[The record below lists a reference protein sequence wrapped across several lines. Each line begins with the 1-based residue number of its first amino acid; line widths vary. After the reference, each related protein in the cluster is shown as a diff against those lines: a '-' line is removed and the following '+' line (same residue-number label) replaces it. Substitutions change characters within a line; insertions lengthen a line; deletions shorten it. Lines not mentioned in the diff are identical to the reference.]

1 MRLLVLEGEKFTC
14 HSCTRCCRGWHVEL
28 APDEAARIGSLKW
41 PDADPLHGA
50 KVLDRLRGRPVIA
63 HRANGDCVF
72 LNASNGLCRIHEQF
86 GASRKP
92 LGCRLFPFH
101 IAPTF
106 EGHASV
112 TARMDCPSVVR
123 NEGDPHTSQRGEL
136 EQLARE
142 LKPGKGFD
150 LQTMCGLER
159 RHVELI
165 IEFLTTM
172 LRTVPDP
179 RGRALFLALFC
190 DWLSEQS
197 IAGPDRE
204 DLGEAYSL
212 VRQQTEAAL
221 ADQPR
226 PPNAVIRMALRSLL
240 ALYLRR
246 DEDLLSRRASRLRR
260 VAASGAIAA
269 GLGDLRQLGADHP
282 PAPLRKAKLFHRPPT
297 PTPEVCE
304 PLWRLIGVKLASFQF
319 MGAANQGRDLLVGL
333 RSVAMLYPLTV
344 AAARCVAAGA
354 DRDVIRRDDMDFA
367 IQAID
372 HSFGRSDVLRW
383 SYVRSL
389 ENFLLRRDVY
399 TRMVLTL

>member
-1 MRLLVLEGEKFTC
+1 M
-14 HSCTRCCRGWHVEL
+14 EL
-28 APDEAARIGSLKW
+28 TPDEATRIGALRW
-41 PDADPLHGA
+41 PDTDPLREA
-50 KVLDRLRGRPVIA
+50 KVVDRLRGREVIT
-63 HRANGDCVF
+63 HRVNGDCIF
-72 LNASNGLCRIHEQF
+72 LNESNGLCRIHEQF

-101 IAPTF
+101 IATTF

-136 EQLARE
+136 ERLARE

-165 IEFLTTM
+165 AEFLTTM
-172 LRTVPDP
+172 LRTLPDP
-179 RGRALFLALFC
+179 RGRALFLAHFC

-221 ADQPR
+221 SAQPR

-246 DEDLLSRRASRLRR
+246 DEDLLSRRAGRLRR

-269 GLGDLRQLGADHP
+269 GFGDLRQLGADHP
-282 PAPLRKAKLFHRPPT
+282 PAPLRKAKLFQRPPA
-297 PTPEVCE
+297 PTLEVCE

-344 AAARCVAAGA
+344 AAARCVATGAG
-354 DRDVIRRDDMDFA
+354 RDVIHRDDMDFA